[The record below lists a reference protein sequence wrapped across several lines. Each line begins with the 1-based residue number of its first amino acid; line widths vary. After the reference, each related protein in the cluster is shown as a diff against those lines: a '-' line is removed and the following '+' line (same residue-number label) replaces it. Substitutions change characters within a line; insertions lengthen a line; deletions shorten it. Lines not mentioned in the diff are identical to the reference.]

1 MTHAQ
6 PKAGALRLALLGVIG
21 TSLIV
26 ITGAGSF
33 AGLNATDTG
42 THVSTSGNL
51 SLSVTNN
58 GTGFTQSVSNM
69 APGDTVNRYVTL
81 TNDGSLSS
89 KNLSLKITPTGTA
102 TLITNGSGAATNKA
116 ITVAV
121 NSCSGSW
128 NTTTG
133 ACTGSISNEIAATPL
148 STFATAQNFLVT
160 TALAAAGT
168 SKLQIQVVLPDQ
180 NETTVDGALPAV
192 TVQSGSVT
200 MDYLFFEAQRTTTVT
215 HS

>member
-1 MTHAQ
+1 MTHAK
-6 PKAGALRLALLGVIG
+6 PKGGALRLALLGVIG

-33 AGLNATDTG
+33 AGLNATASA
-42 THVSTSGNL
+42 THTTTSGNL
-51 SLSVTNN
+51 SLTLSNN
-58 GTGFTQSVSNM
+58 GTGFSQSVSNM

-81 TNDGSLSS
+81 TNDGSLSA
-89 KNLSLKITPTGTA
+89 KNLSLKISSSGTA

-128 NTTTG
+128 NTANGT
-133 ACTGSISNEIAATPL
+133 CSGSISNEIAATPL
-148 STFATAQNFLVT
+148 STFASAQNFAVT
-160 TALAAAGT
+160 TALAASGT

-180 NETTVDGALPAV
+180 NETTVDGSAPAV

-200 MDYLFFEAQRTTTVT
+200 MDYLFYEAQRTVTTT
-215 HS
+215 NS